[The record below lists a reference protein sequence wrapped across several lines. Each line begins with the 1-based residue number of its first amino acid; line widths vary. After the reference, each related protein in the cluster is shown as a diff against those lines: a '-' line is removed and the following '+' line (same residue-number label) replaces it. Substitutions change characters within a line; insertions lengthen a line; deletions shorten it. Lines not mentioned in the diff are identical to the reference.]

1 MKTLLFLITFVPA
14 TAFCQGFLP
23 RWEMSL
29 STDMNSF
36 SDAGGAHSQLALAFR
51 PGLFLVQGL
60 SVEPEFFWGTM
71 KGQAPALNLSGNL
84 SYSYGMGY
92 NMFVPFVLVGYGAG
106 NGFPFYEPMP
116 KEYGALHPYSIA
128 FLNAGGGLKIMT
140 FGGRSLVRIE
150 YRYQAFNADLGGVT
164 YKVFARRILVGFSVL
179 L

>member
-29 STDMNSF
+29 STDLNSF
-36 SDAGGAHSQLALAFR
+36 SDPGGSQSQLALAFR
-51 PGLFLVQGL
+51 PGLFIVQGL
-60 SVEPEFFWGTM
+60 SVEPEFFWGAI
-71 KGQAPALNLSGNL
+71 KQQSPALNLSGNL

-106 NGFPFYEPMP
+106 NGFPFYEPMA
-116 KEYGALHPYSIA
+116 KAYGAADLSAIT
-128 FLNAGGGLKIMT
+128 FLNAGGGIKIMT

-150 YRYQAFNADLGGVT
+150 YRYQAFNAHLGGVT
-164 YKVFARRILVGFSVL
+164 TKVFARRILVGFSIL